1 MPRKTV
7 GIIGGMG
14 PEATVDFMA
23 KVIKKTPAQIDQ
35 QHLHMLVDNN
45 PQIPNRL
52 DAILN
57 NGQTPGPILAQ
68 IALQLEKW
76 GADILAMPCNT
87 AHYYFSEVE
96 RAVQIPVLSI
106 IDETIKVLK
115 EKNVNSV
122 GLLASA
128 GTLKTRLYHNKLEAA
143 NIKVVIPSE
152 AYQEKVTQ
160 SIYALKRGDYLKA
173 RMFNQELVDH
183 IVGKNAEAVI
193 LGCTELPIV
202 FNDRDEDSI
211 TFYDPTEILAEA
223 VVREAF

>member
-1 MPRKTV
+1 MPKKTV

-23 KVIKKTPAQIDQ
+23 KIIKNTPAQIDQ

-45 PQIPNRL
+45 PQVPDRIE
-52 DAILN
+52 AILKA
-57 NGQTPGPILAQ
+57 GQTPGPILAQ
-68 IALQLEKW
+68 MAVQLEKW

-87 AHYYFSEVE
+87 AHYFFTEIE
-96 RAVQIPVLSI
+96 KAVGIPVLNI

-115 EKNVNSV
+115 RENVNCV
-122 GLLASA
+122 GLLAST
-128 GTLKTRLYHNKLEAA
+128 GTLKTRLYHKRLEEA
-143 NIKVVIPSE
+143 NINIVIPSE

-160 SIYALKRGDYLKA
+160 SIYALKSGDYFRA
-173 RMFNQELVDH
+173 RMFNQELIDH
-183 IVGKNAEAVI
+183 LVGKNAEAVI

-202 FNDRDEDSI
+202 FKDRDEYRI
-211 TFYDPTEILAEA
+211 AFYDPTEILAEA

>member
-202 FNDRDEDSI
+202 FNDRDEDNI

>member
-193 LGCTELPIV
+193 LG
-202 FNDRDEDSI
+202 
-211 TFYDPTEILAEA
+211 
-223 VVREAF
+223 

>member
-152 AYQEKVTQ
+152 A
-160 SIYALKRGDYLKA
+160 
-173 RMFNQELVDH
+173 
-183 IVGKNAEAVI
+183 
-193 LGCTELPIV
+193 
-202 FNDRDEDSI
+202 
-211 TFYDPTEILAEA
+211 
-223 VVREAF
+223 

>member
-1 MPRKTV
+1 VPKKTV

-23 KVIKKTPAQIDQ
+23 KIIKNTPAQIDQ

-45 PQIPNRL
+45 PQVPDRIE
-52 DAILN
+52 AILKA
-57 NGQTPGPILAQ
+57 GQTPGPILAQ
-68 IALQLEKW
+68 MAVQLEKW

-87 AHYYFSEVE
+87 AHYFFTEIE
-96 RAVQIPVLSI
+96 KAVGIPVLNI

-115 EKNVNSV
+115 RENVNCV
-122 GLLASA
+122 GLLAST
-128 GTLKTRLYHNKLEAA
+128 GTLKTRLYHKRLEEA
-143 NIKVVIPSE
+143 NINIVIPSE

-160 SIYALKRGDYLKA
+160 SIYALKSGDYFRA
-173 RMFNQELVDH
+173 RMFNQELIDH
-183 IVGKNAEAVI
+183 LVGKNAEAVI

-202 FNDRDEDSI
+202 FKDRDEYRI
-211 TFYDPTEILAEA
+211 AFYDPTEILAEA